1 MKKVVWDLCSGLG
14 GWSEA
19 FVQDDWI
26 VIRIENNLNLMH
38 IPFTQSCNVNNYLDW
53 MYHLPAPDLILASPP
68 CTEFS
73 LAQNFHDGRI
83 ENPDMT
89 ILESVIDIIKITKP
103 KYWCIENVAGA
114 CRFFEPYLGKHTQ
127 RAGPF
132 YLWGNFPYVALD
144 PSWTH
149 SKEDQVK
156 GPRNLRA
163 NQRGKIPFLVSFK
176 MLQAFKQQKTLEEY
190 L

>member
-19 FVQDDWI
+19 FVQDGWIVHRIEINDELSYIPHTLPFDVIDWADWI
-26 VIRIENNLNLMH
+26 D
-38 IPFTQSCNVNNYLDW
+38 YL
-53 MYHLPAPDLILASPP
+53 PKPDLILASPP

-73 LAQNFHDGRI
+73 MAQNFHGNRPD
-83 ENPDMT
+83 NPDMS
-89 ILESVIDIIKITKP
+89 ILEACIDIIKLAKP

-114 CRFFEPYLGKHTQ
+114 CKFFEPYLGKHSQ
-127 RAGPF
+127 RAGVF
-132 YLWGNFPYVALD
+132 YLWGEFPYVALD

-156 GPRNLRA
+156 GPRHLRPQ
-163 NQRGKIPFLVSFK
+163 QRAKIPFIVSFK